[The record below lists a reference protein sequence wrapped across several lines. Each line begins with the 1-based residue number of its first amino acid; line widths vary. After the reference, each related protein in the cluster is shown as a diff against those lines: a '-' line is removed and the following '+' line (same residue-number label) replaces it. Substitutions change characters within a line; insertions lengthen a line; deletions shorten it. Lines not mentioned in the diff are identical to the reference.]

1 MIHIDCKPLS
11 ANDMYNGRKVKS
23 YKYRSF
29 EKLILPLLPN
39 DLEVPKEKIHL
50 IITVGLSSKLADLDN
65 ILKPFIDC
73 LQIKYSFNDKWIY
86 KLTSNKT
93 DVKKGEEFIE
103 FEIEEYYEEED

>member
-39 DLEVPKEKIHL
+39 DLEVPRR
-50 IITVGLSSKLADLDN
+50 
-65 ILKPFIDC
+65 
-73 LQIKYSFNDKWIY
+73 KYI
-86 KLTSNKT
+86 
-93 DVKKGEEFIE
+93 
-103 FEIEEYYEEED
+103 

>member
-11 ANDMYNGRKVKS
+11 ANAMYNGRKVKS

-29 EKLILPLLPN
+29 EKLVLALLPN
-39 DLEVPKEKIHL
+39 DLEVPNGKLHL
-50 IITVGLSSKLADLDN
+50 IITVGLSSKLSDLDN

-73 LQIKYSFNDKWIY
+73 LQTKYDFNDRWIY

-93 DVKKGEEFIE
+93 DVKKGQEFIE
-103 FEIEEYYEEED
+103 FELEEYYEEND